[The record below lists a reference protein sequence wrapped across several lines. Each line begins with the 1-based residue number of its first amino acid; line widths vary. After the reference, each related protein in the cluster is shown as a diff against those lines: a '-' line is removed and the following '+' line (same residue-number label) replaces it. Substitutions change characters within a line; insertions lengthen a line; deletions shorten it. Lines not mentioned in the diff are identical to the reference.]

1 MGASS
6 GFSSATALLRA
17 LRRRDVSA
25 VELLDLQIRRIE
37 RHDRQINAIVI
48 RDFEGAREAASA
60 ADAALARGE
69 QRPLL
74 GLPMTIK
81 ECIDVAGLP
90 TTGGLAARADAIAE
104 KDALVVTRLRAAGAV
119 IMGKTNVPP
128 NLGDWQSA
136 NPVFGR
142 TNNPWDL
149 ERTPGG
155 SSGGSAAAL
164 AAGLTPLEYGS
175 DKGGSI
181 RFPAAWCG
189 VYGHRPSSGIVPSSG
204 HFPGSPR
211 PNEALTQNTIG
222 PLARTAEDLDLALDV
237 VAGPDVGADVA
248 WRLDLP
254 PARHDRLADF
264 RVAIL
269 PGADW
274 RPVGEEIGAAI
285 EQLARH
291 LKGICAKVGRAQP
304 PELGDLRES
313 HALFQELGTATT
325 PAVLNAIFRPSEG
338 EQTPVE
344 LTDSYRRER
353 AAAARASSDPFAEA
367 VARGIECTAADFIT
381 LHDHRERLR
390 AHWRRFFREWDVLLA
405 PIVVIPAPLH
415 STEPFHQRTAVFG
428 GRTTSVRFAMVY
440 AGLPIFPGLPAT
452 AFPLGL
458 SREGLPIGIQ
468 AIGPFLEDRTTIQ
481 FARLV
486 ADEIGGFQ
494 RPPGFDGD

>member
-1 MGASS
+1 VIGASD
-6 GFSSATALLRA
+6 GFSSATALLRT
-17 LRRRDVSA
+17 LGRRDVSA
-25 VELLDLQIRRIE
+25 VERLDLQIRRIE
-37 RHDRQINAIVI
+37 QHDRRINGVVI
-48 RDFEGAREAASA
+48 RDFERAREAATA

-74 GLPMTIK
+74 GLPITIK

-90 TTGGLAARADAIAE
+90 TTGGLAARADAIADT
-104 KDALVVTRLRAAGAV
+104 DALVVTRLRAAGAV

-149 ERTPGG
+149 GRTPGG

-204 HFPGSPR
+204 HFPGSPH
-211 PNEALTQNTIG
+211 PNETLTQNTIG
-222 PLARTAEDLDLALDV
+222 PLARTPEDLELALNV
-237 VAGPDVGADVA
+237 VAGPEVGAEVA

-254 PARHDRLADF
+254 PARHERLADF

-269 PGADW
+269 PDADW
-274 RPVGEEIGAAI
+274 RPVGEEIGTAI
-285 EQLARH
+285 VQLARH
-291 LKGICAKVGRAQP
+291 LKQICAKVGRAQP
-304 PELGDLRES
+304 QELGDLRGNQ
-313 HALFQELGTATT
+313 ALFQELGTATKSEI
-325 PAVLNAIFRPSEG
+325 LNAIFHPSDG
-338 EQTPVE
+338 EQTPIE
-344 LTDSYRRER
+344 LTDAFRRER
-353 AAAARASSDPFAEA
+353 AAAARAGSDPFAEA
-367 VARGIECTAADFIT
+367 VARGVESTAADFIA
-381 LHDHRERLR
+381 LHDRREQHR

-415 STEPFHQRTAVFG
+415 STEPFHQRTAVIG
-428 GRTTSVRFAMVY
+428 GRTTSIRYAMVY
-440 AGLPIFPGLPAT
+440 AGLPIFPGLPST

-458 SREGLPIGIQ
+458 GREGLPIGIQ

-486 ADEIGGFQ
+486 AEKVGGFQ
-494 RPPGFDGD
+494 PPAGFD